1 MERVYDETEDNNLK
15 PTAACYH
22 GVITGITLCKDL
34 FQKCCREGQLTNTS
48 LRIAMETLPDSS
60 IEKLILE
67 EGKGSDKRSTNIRN
81 LPPQWS
87 ENIRGR

>member
-48 LRIAMETLPDSS
+48 LCIDGKITVLDYIVITFDAKNELATLDLLMKRR
-60 IEKLILE
+60 EKY
-67 EGKGSDKRSTNIRN
+67 S
-81 LPPQWS
+81 
-87 ENIRGR
+87 